1 MAENDIKKV
10 HIDTEPDIYHAF
22 NAEYSTTANY
32 AECASAVNTNKSI
45 TIADNFNIWNTVYL
59 GSLTKQHKITYKVNS
74 PIRKSW
80 GNIQISDIGDN
91 MFGFSNKSTWTDTK
105 LPFGDNDVIYG
116 FTTYI
121 GENVL
126 TTSAGDKDQ
135 EYGTAKYIQVDFGTY
150 LVRTITITKKD
161 DDRISYRFTYK
172 CEDESKADD
181 LYWIANIG
189 SISPRPEQ
197 TTELSKDMTDYTC
210 LDSKMFTY
218 QWLFVPPREIE
229 GVSYGG
235 VTNMAVFLSDNM
247 VLGYKN
253 DTEIPY
259 NMVYYRSKNTRGY
272 NSAEVFVEPDFDVGC
287 APIKFSCDPIF
298 VNVFHID
305 GKYRWLVDKMSLDI
319 GKSYKIVLPIQV
331 KLLFKYK

>member
-45 TIADNFNIWNTVYL
+45 TIADNFNIWNTKYL
-59 GSLTKQHKITYKVNS
+59 GSLTKQHEITYKVNP
-74 PIRKSW
+74 PIRKPW
-80 GNIQISDIGDN
+80 GNIQISDIGDD
-91 MFGFSNKSTWTDTK
+91 MFGFSNKSTWTYTK
-105 LPFGDNDVIYG
+105 FPFGNNDVIYG

-150 LVRTITITKKD
+150 LVRTITITDKD
-161 DDRISYRFTYK
+161 EPVITYTYK

-189 SISPRPEQ
+189 SISPSPEQ
-197 TTELSKDMTDYTC
+197 TTELSKDMTDYIC

-218 QWLFVPPREIE
+218 QWLFVPPSEIK

-259 NMVYYRSKNTRGY
+259 NMVYYRSKNTNGDY
-272 NSAEVFVEPDFDVGC
+272 SAKVFVEPDFDVGC

-298 VNVFHID
+298 VNNFWID
-305 GKYRWLVDKMSLDI
+305 SKYRRLVDEMSLDI